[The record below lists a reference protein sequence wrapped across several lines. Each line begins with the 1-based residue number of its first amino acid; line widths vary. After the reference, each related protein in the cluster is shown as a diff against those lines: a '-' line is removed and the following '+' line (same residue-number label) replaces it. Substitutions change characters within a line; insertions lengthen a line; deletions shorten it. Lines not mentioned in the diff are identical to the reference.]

1 MGRSET
7 PPMTNTDRAILAAV
21 CVGPMDPEVVALEAR
36 LRAAQL
42 QADGDALTALLSKDL
57 LFTGPDGQ
65 LAGKAE
71 DLAAHRSGNVRFRV
85 HEPQELRV
93 RRQGDGVALTA
104 LRARL
109 EVEVGGTRVAGIY
122 RYTRVL
128 AREADGVWRVIGGHV
143 SALPPEAAGSAPAPG
158 AVA

>member
-1 MGRSET
+1 
-7 PPMTNTDRAILAAV
+7 MTNTDPATLAAV
-21 CVGPMDPEVVALEAR
+21 CVGPPDPEDVALQAR

-42 QADGDALTALLSKDL
+42 QADGDALAAFLSEDL

-65 LAGKAE
+65 LGGKAE
-71 DLAAHRSGNVRFRV
+71 DLAAHRSGAVRFRG

-109 EVEVGGTRVAGIY
+109 VVELGGTRLAGIY
-122 RYTRVL
+122 RYTRVW
-128 AREADGVWRVIGGHV
+128 AREPDGVWRVIGGHV
-143 SALPPEAAGSAPAPG
+143 SALPPEAAGSGPVPG
-158 AVA
+158 AAA